1 DSVSSPEDVE
11 LDVEG
16 EGEDPVDE
24 SNFGFGPVSLH
35 SKFVK
40 CKVCGNQEKVDRVE
54 FPTLRIRLS
63 CRTSISPMSE
73 NVLRLLGG
81 GATNSSSKGGGK
93 GQSSQWQ
100 EKSRS
105 KWSSSWESAWGG
117 EYEEKPSKSNKVKS
131 SASDSTYAS
140 SVPTSKE
147 DDRQRLKMK
156 DLMQKEL
163 FTLLKDNNF
172 KNVPGPLLA
181 GQFAARYNK
190 HLRTDGKRND
200 GAVRKWI
207 GAQPGIQ
214 VESMGGNKWCVHV
227 DPAVCHG
234 ILAAK
239 VEEKEATP
247 APAAAVTK
255 ETKSWT
261 ESKGVPEKQFAWKV
275 KASKE

>member
-1 DSVSSPEDVE
+1 ATLTRNRTADESLSAEAIALCEALLMPDPQCSDTSTVPVASRDSAFEAKMSARRRDEFLSSYNFSSGEREEVMGSLSRLSSAEERSSTLLAFQADGETQTSAVVDRFAKHVDDTILKKLEDKKADECLAGEPADAESESDSGSSPEDVE

-140 SVPTSKE
+140 S
-147 DDRQRLKMK
+147 
-156 DLMQKEL
+156 
-163 FTLLKDNNF
+163 
-172 KNVPGPLLA
+172 
-181 GQFAARYNK
+181 
-190 HLRTDGKRND
+190 
-200 GAVRKWI
+200 
-207 GAQPGIQ
+207 
-214 VESMGGNKWCVHV
+214 
-227 DPAVCHG
+227 
-234 ILAAK
+234 
-239 VEEKEATP
+239 
-247 APAAAVTK
+247 
-255 ETKSWT
+255 
-261 ESKGVPEKQFAWKV
+261 
-275 KASKE
+275 